1 MGENR
6 SAQGWAIITGASS
19 GMGLVFA
26 RELAGRGYDVLAVAR
41 RRDRLEALA
50 RDESSQEG
58 RILPFT
64 ADLGTSDGLGAL
76 AARVRELGNIE
87 LLVNNAGV
95 ATAGNFADSDLG
107 RELAEISLNVNA
119 VVALTHAV
127 LAEMRPRKRGAIIN
141 VASVVAFQPFPHFA
155 VYAASKAFV
164 LSFTEALAEEL
175 KGSGL
180 RIMALCPGAA
190 KTEMSVFSRNEGLLG
205 KPPSLSAEQIV
216 KAALRGVED
225 GNVVRSC
232 IAKRES
238 RRAAT
243 KSARDAAPGL
253 SPFQRP
259 KGSFALLFAVFFYL
273 VLPYPP

>member
-6 SAQGWAIITGASS
+6 SAHGWAIITGASS
-19 GMGLVFA
+19 GMGLIFA
-26 RELAGRGYDVLAVAR
+26 RELAGRGYNVLAVAR

-50 RDESSQEG
+50 RDESSRGG

-107 RELAEISLNVNA
+107 RELAEIGLNVNA

-127 LAEMRPRKRGAIIN
+127 LAEMQPRKRGAIIN

-205 KPPSLSAEQIV
+205 KLPSLSAEQIV

-225 GNVVRSC
+225 GNVVRIVGWPNRMLIFVNRFVPRAAVRWMMGV
-232 IAKRES
+232 IAK
-238 RRAAT
+238 
-243 KSARDAAPGL
+243 APT
-253 SPFQRP
+253 
-259 KGSFALLFAVFFYL
+259 
-273 VLPYPP
+273 

>member
-50 RDESSQEG
+50 RDESSRGG

-107 RELAEISLNVNA
+107 RELAEIGLNVNA

-127 LAEMRPRKRGAIIN
+127 LAEMRPRKRGVIIN
-141 VASVVAFQPFPHFA
+141 VASVVAFNRFPTSRSMRPA
-155 VYAASKAFV
+155 KR
-164 LSFTEALAEEL
+164 SFFPL
-175 KGSGL
+175 L
-180 RIMALCPGAA
+180 RPWPR
-190 KTEMSVFSRNEGLLG
+190 S
-205 KPPSLSAEQIV
+205 
-216 KAALRGVED
+216 LRGPD
-225 GNVVRSC
+225 CASWRS
-232 IAKRES
+232 AQE
-238 RRAAT
+238 RR
-243 KSARDAAPGL
+243 KPR
-253 SPFQRP
+253 
-259 KGSFALLFAVFFYL
+259 
-273 VLPYPP
+273 

>member
-26 RELAGRGYDVLAVAR
+26 RELARRGYDVLAVAR

-50 RDESSQEG
+50 HDESSRGG

-76 AARVRELGNIE
+76 AVRVRELGNIE

-107 RELAEISLNVNA
+107 RELAEIGLNVNA
-119 VVALTHAV
+119 VVVLTHAV

-175 KGSGL
+175 KGV
-180 RIMALCPGAA
+180 RIAHHGALPRSRENRDECF
-190 KTEMSVFSRNEGLLG
+190 FSE
-205 KPPSLSAEQIV
+205 
-216 KAALRGVED
+216 
-225 GNVVRSC
+225 
-232 IAKRES
+232 
-238 RRAAT
+238 RRAFGQAS
-243 KSARDAAPGL
+243 KS
-253 SPFQRP
+253 QRRTDR
-259 KGSFALLFAVFFYL
+259 
-273 VLPYPP
+273 

>member
-50 RDESSQEG
+50 RDESSRGG

-87 LLVNNAGV
+87 FLVNNAGV

-107 RELAEISLNVNA
+107 RELAEIGLNVNA
-119 VVALTHAV
+119 VVTLTHAV
-127 LAEMRPRKRGAIIN
+127 LAEMRPRKRGAVIN

-205 KPPSLSAEQIV
+205 KLPSLSAEQIV

-225 GNVVRSC
+225 GNVVRIVGWPNRMLVFLNRFVPRAAVRWMMGF
-232 IAKRES
+232 IAK
-238 RRAAT
+238 
-243 KSARDAAPGL
+243 APT
-253 SPFQRP
+253 
-259 KGSFALLFAVFFYL
+259 
-273 VLPYPP
+273 

>member
-50 RDESSQEG
+50 RDESSRGG

-87 LLVNNAGV
+87 FLVNNAGV

-107 RELAEISLNVNA
+107 RELAEIGLNVNA
-119 VVALTHAV
+119 VVVLTHAV

-205 KPPSLSAEQIV
+205 KLPSLSAEQIV

-225 GNVVRSC
+225 GNVVRIVGWPNRMLVFLNRFVPRAAVRWMMGV
-232 IAKRES
+232 IAK
-238 RRAAT
+238 
-243 KSARDAAPGL
+243 APT
-253 SPFQRP
+253 
-259 KGSFALLFAVFFYL
+259 
-273 VLPYPP
+273 

>member
-50 RDESSQEG
+50 RDESSRGG

-107 RELAEISLNVNA
+107 RELAEIGLNVNA
-119 VVALTHAV
+119 VVTLTHAV
-127 LAEMRPRKRGAIIN
+127 LAEMRPRKRGAVIN

-205 KPPSLSAEQIV
+205 KLPSLSPEQIV
-216 KAALRGVED
+216 KAALRGVEG
-225 GNVVRSC
+225 GNVVRIVGWPNRMLVFLNRFVPRAAVRWMMGL
-232 IAKRES
+232 IAK
-238 RRAAT
+238 
-243 KSARDAAPGL
+243 APT
-253 SPFQRP
+253 
-259 KGSFALLFAVFFYL
+259 
-273 VLPYPP
+273 

>member
-50 RDESSQEG
+50 RDESSRGG

-76 AARVRELGNIE
+76 AVRVRELGNIE

-107 RELAEISLNVNA
+107 RELAEIGLNVNA
-119 VVALTHAV
+119 VVTLTHAV

-205 KPPSLSAEQIV
+205 KLPSLSAEQIV
-216 KAALRGVED
+216 KAALHGVED
-225 GNVVRSC
+225 GNVVRIVGWPNRMLVFLNRFVPRAAVRWMMGF
-232 IAKRES
+232 IAK
-238 RRAAT
+238 
-243 KSARDAAPGL
+243 APT
-253 SPFQRP
+253 
-259 KGSFALLFAVFFYL
+259 
-273 VLPYPP
+273 

>member
-1 MGENR
+1 
-6 SAQGWAIITGASS
+6 
-19 GMGLVFA
+19 
-26 RELAGRGYDVLAVAR
+26 
-41 RRDRLEALA
+41 LEALA
-50 RDESSQEG
+50 RDESSRGG

-107 RELAEISLNVNA
+107 QELAEIGLNVNA
-119 VVALTHAV
+119 VVVLTHAV

-205 KPPSLSAEQIV
+205 KLPSLSAEQIV
-216 KAALRGVED
+216 EAALRGLE
-225 GNVVRSC
+225 GANVVRIVGWPNRMLVFLNRFVPRAAVRWMMGV
-232 IAKRES
+232 IAK
-238 RRAAT
+238 
-243 KSARDAAPGL
+243 APT
-253 SPFQRP
+253 
-259 KGSFALLFAVFFYL
+259 
-273 VLPYPP
+273 